1 MTDRI
6 PGDEPIEPIE
16 LSGPVG
22 PSPIDPADPSTAPDP
37 VPAAP
42 ETPDP
47 EPAPGPAADLDPD
60 LVVSDAPPREDAV
73 DDLITE
79 PHLEDLLADD
89 PDLELSELSRLP
101 DDVELAPPIL
111 KVENLTVDF
120 RTDDGTVQAV
130 RGVDFAVSAGEVLA
144 IVGESGSGKSV
155 TAMSLLKLL
164 PPSATIG
171 GSVVWQGED
180 LRAASDERMR
190 EVRGGE
196 IAMIFQDPLTALN
209 PVYKVGDQI
218 VEMILV
224 HEKMS
229 KKQARERAIE
239 MLDIVGIPQPEK
251 RVDQY
256 THEFSGGMRQR
267 AMIAMALS
275 CNPKLII
282 ADEPTTAL
290 DVTVQAQVLEVLADL
305 AHRLSVAVVL
315 ITHDLG
321 VVAGMADQI
330 AVMYAGRVVET
341 GTVDDTFD
349 STSHPYTAG
358 LLASLP
364 RLHGDIDQPL
374 VPIGGQPPS
383 MLNPPAGCSFHPR
396 CLWSDPESGCTSV
409 MPELEIKP
417 GGQLAACHRS
427 ADLLEAGNLVRRV
440 EVEG

>member
-1 MTDRI
+1 MTDRT
-6 PGDEPIEPIE
+6 PDEPIEPT
-16 LSGPVG
+16 GPAG
-22 PSPIDPADPSTAPDP
+22 PGADAPADPPPVSSAPATA
-37 VPAAP
+37 
-42 ETPDP
+42 E
-47 EPAPGPAADLDPD
+47 
-60 LVVSDAPPREDAV
+60 AV
-73 DDLITE
+73 DDLITD
-79 PHLEDLLADD
+79 PHLELLAEED
-89 PDLELSELSRLP
+89 PDLELSEIAHRAPDAERTPPLLSVQ
-101 DDVELAPPIL
+101 D
-111 KVENLTVDF
+111 LTVDF
-120 RTDDGTVQAV
+120 RTDDGIVRAV

-144 IVGESGSGKSV
+144 VVGESGSGKSV
-155 TAMSLLKLL
+155 TAMSILELL
-164 PPSATIG
+164 PPSATVG
-171 GSVVWQGED
+171 GKVLWQGED
-180 LRAASDERMR
+180 LLEVSDDRMR
-190 EVRGGE
+190 EVRGAE

-209 PVYKVGDQI
+209 PVHRVGAQI
-218 VEMILV
+218 VEAIRV
-224 HEKMS
+224 HEKVD
-229 KKQARERAIE
+229 KKTARKRAIE
-239 MLDIVGIPQPEK
+239 MLDLVGIPQANR

-305 AHRLSVAVVL
+305 AHRLSVAVIL

-330 AVMYAGRVVET
+330 AVMYAGRIVET
-341 GTVDDTFD
+341 GTVDNTFD

-383 MLNPPAGCSFHPR
+383 MLNPPPGCSFHPR
-396 CLWSDPESGCTSV
+396 CLFAREESGCTTV
-409 MPELEIKP
+409 VPELEVKP

-427 ADLLEAGNLVRRV
+427 EELLAAGNLVRRV
-440 EVEG
+440 EVES

>member
-1 MTDRI
+1 MSDVPATDPLI
-6 PGDEPIEPIE
+6 
-16 LSGPVG
+16 
-22 PSPIDPADPSTAPDP
+22 PDP
-37 VPAAP
+37 PPAEALPPDDSPVAEAP
-42 ETPDP
+42 PQVTEM
-47 EPAPGPAADLDPD
+47 AHGDLD
-60 LVVSDAPPREDAV
+60 AA
-73 DDLITE
+73 
-79 PHLEDLLADD
+79 
-89 PDLELSELSRLP
+89 LP
-101 DDVELAPPIL
+101 PPIL
-111 KVENLTVDF
+111 QVSNLTVDF

-130 RGVDFAVSAGEVLA
+130 RGVDFSVSAGEVLA

-155 TAMSLLKLL
+155 TAMSILKLL
-164 PPSATIG
+164 PPSATVG
-171 GSVVWQGED
+171 GSVLWQGDE
-180 LRAASDERMR
+180 LLTAADARMR

-209 PVYKVGDQI
+209 PVYRVGDQI

-224 HEKMS
+224 HQDMNKR
-229 KKQARERAIE
+229 QARQHAIE
-239 MLDIVGIPQPEK
+239 MLDLVGIPQPEK
-251 RVDQY
+251 RIDQY

-305 AHRLSVAVVL
+305 AHRLSTAVVL

-321 VVAGMADQI
+321 VVAGMADHI
-330 AVMYAGRVVET
+330 SVMYAGRVVES
-341 GTVDDTFD
+341 GSVDSTFD

-383 MLNPPAGCSFHPR
+383 MLHPPAGCSFHPR
-396 CLWSDPESGCTSV
+396 CLFATEEAGCMSV
-409 MPELEIKP
+409 MPELSEKP
-417 GGQLAACHRS
+417 GGQQAACHRS
-427 ADLLEAGNLVRRV
+427 AELLSAGNLVRRV
-440 EVEG
+440 EVES